1 MTYSVAANLLITHSA
16 GFGGWTHSGAG
27 AGVEVTKVRFDFQ
40 NIFVVVQ
47 LYTTCGLGYIK

>member
-1 MTYSVAANLLITHSA
+1 MMYSVVANLLITHSA